1 MWNKAKEIF
10 YKYKEIILYLIFGGA
25 TTVVNWVV
33 YIAAVLGLDMKRMI
47 ANTLAW
53 GAAVLFAYLTS
64 KLWVF
69 ESKSFRWSVLKR
81 EVPGFIGARVFSGV
95 VEIYGT
101 ELLVAV
107 GLNQKPFGID
117 GFWAKLVI
125 AVVVIVMNYIFSKWL
140 IFKKEKVKKNE

>member
-1 MWNKAKEIF
+1 MWNKARETF
-10 YKYKEIILYLIFGGA
+10 YKYKEIILYLVFGGA
-25 TTVVNWVV
+25 TTLVNWVV

-53 GAAVLFAYLTS
+53 GAAVCFSYFAS

-69 ESKSFRWSVLKR
+69 ESRSFRPSVLKR

-101 ELLVAV
+101 ELLVAA

-125 AVVVIVMNYIFSKWL
+125 AVVVIVMNYVFSKWL
-140 IFKKEKVKKNE
+140 IFKKEKVKKDE